1 MSLSVAYACRIA
13 IFLARPLQQACLIYL
28 FRIFR
33 TPLGEGR
40 RQEEGAIAEDGTLL
54 GLSLS
59 VWVSHFVVHK
69 TKPNKVVKKL
79 FKHNDMLLATK
90 VL

>member
-1 MSLSVAYACRIA
+1 MSHSN
-13 IFLARPLQQACLIYL
+13 FLAAPSLQQACLIYL

-33 TPLGEGR
+33 TPLPLGLRWALGWALGR
-40 RQEEGAIAEDGTLL
+40 AGIRQEKPFWGLRL
-54 GLSLS
+54 G
-59 VWVSHFVVHK
+59 HFAKHK

-79 FKHNDMLLATK
+79 FKHNDMLLAK

>member
-1 MSLSVAYACRIA
+1 MEPFWVSH
-13 IFLARPLQQACLIYL
+13 
-28 FRIFR
+28 FR
-33 TPLGEGR
+33 
-40 RQEEGAIAEDGTLL
+40 
-54 GLSLS
+54 S

-79 FKHNDMLLATK
+79 FKHNDMLLANK